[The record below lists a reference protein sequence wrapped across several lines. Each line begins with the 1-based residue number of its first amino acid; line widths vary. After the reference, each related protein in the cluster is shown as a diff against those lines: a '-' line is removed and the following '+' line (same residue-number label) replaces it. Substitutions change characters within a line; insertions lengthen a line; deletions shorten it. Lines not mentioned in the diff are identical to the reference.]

1 MADALLELSRDE
13 LFARLA
19 HGPHGPIGGGTTVV
33 TPNRRLAQTLASEFD
48 RRQRAAG
55 LTVWK
60 TADILPYGAFVQ
72 RLYDDALHAELAA
85 GLPLLLTPDQ
95 EQTLWEDVVRRSG
108 AGDALLAVPET
119 ATLAREAWALAH
131 AWGLADGLPGALAG
145 EDAVAF
151 AGWARE
157 YGARTGREHLTDLAR
172 LAGIAAGV
180 LGEPRVRKA
189 ELLVAYGFDVV
200 APQQAALLDALADR
214 GVKLARCGQPR
225 GEAQVTRVVA
235 ADSRAEFRLA
245 ARWARA
251 RLEARPDARIAIVV
265 PDLAR
270 QKRVLRRALVEVM
283 DPGRAGGVLPF
294 NVSLGDPLTSFALVG
309 HALAALALA
318 GREAPFE
325 QASVVIRSPFFADGE
340 TETQSLARRDAFL
353 RRRAE
358 PTVTLERLARALD
371 DGGALGAR
379 FAAYAE
385 FRKARLFTTQSPAD
399 WARAFGDALA
409 LLGFPGGRGLDS
421 HEFQTL
427 EKWHELLARLAT
439 LERVVPRLG
448 FDAALARLGRMAA
461 ETLFQPETPDVP
473 VQVLGVLEAAGLTF
487 DHLWVVGLTDEIWPP
502 PPRPNPFIPLRVQQ
516 AAGLPIGDAGDGARF
531 RAAAH
536 RRVARR
542 RRRARAVASVSR
554 RRPRSRAEPAHR
566 TDRGGRAGVARV
578 RHVARRDPSQQRARA
593 RVRTA
598 RRPPLAAG
606 GPIRGGT
613 GLLKDQAACPF
624 RAFAARRLAARAL
637 DAPHA
642 GLDAME
648 RGTLVHHVLERVW
661 RRLGTKRAL
670 DVLAASER
678 AALIADVVEDAIAEA
693 RHRRPATLRGRF
705 ATIERDRLARLAD
718 EWLEVEAARDD
729 FTVLPTEQQRTV
741 QIGPLA
747 LTVRLD
753 RVDESAAGERIVI
766 DYKTGEPGLGSILR
780 PRPDDPQLP
789 LYATAAEPGAA
800 AAAFGQVRAGGMR
813 FVGLARADG
822 ILPGV
827 KTPAAAARHG
837 AQADWP
843 AQVVFWRRELENL
856 AAEYASG
863 RADVAPRR
871 GLQTCRECDVHPFC
885 RIRERLEAVGDDD

>member
-1 MADALLELSRDE
+1 MADALLELSREE

-19 HGPHGPIGGGTTVV
+19 LGRAGGTTVV
-33 TPNRRLAQTLASEFD
+33 TPNRRLAQTLAAEFD

-55 LTVWK
+55 LTVWE
-60 TADILPYGAFVQ
+60 TADVLPYGAFVQ
-72 RLYDDALHAELAA
+72 RLYDDALHAELADR
-85 GLPLLLTPDQ
+85 LPLLLTPDQ
-95 EQTLWEDVVRRSG
+95 EQSLWEDVVRRSG
-108 AGDALLAVPET
+108 AGDGLLAIPET
-119 ATLAREAWALAH
+119 AALAREAWTLAH

-172 LAGIAAGV
+172 LAGVAAGV
-180 LGEPRVRKA
+180 LGEPRVRKP

-200 APQQAALLDALADR
+200 APQQAALLDALADC
-214 GVKLARCGQPR
+214 GVKLARCGPPR
-225 GEAQVTRVVA
+225 GEAQATRVVA

-251 RLEARPDARIAIVV
+251 RLEAHPDARIAIVV

-270 QKRVLRRALVEVM
+270 RKRALHRALAEVM

-294 NVSLGDPLTSFALVG
+294 NVSLGDPLTSFPLVV

-325 QASVVIRSPFFADGE
+325 QASLVIRSPFFADGE
-340 TETQSLARRDAFL
+340 TDAQSLARRDAFL

-421 HEFQTL
+421 REFQTL

-448 FDAALARLGRMAA
+448 FDAALARVGRMAA

-473 VQVLGVLEAAGLTF
+473 VQVLGVLEAAGLSF
-487 DHLWVVGLTDEIWPP
+487 DHVWVLGLTDETWPP
-502 PPRPNPFIPLRVQQ
+502 PPHPNPFIPLRVQQ
-516 AAGLPIGDAGDGARF
+516 AAGLPSATPAAALDFAQRLTGEWLAGGGELVLSHPCREGDRDLAPSPLIERIAVGELALPEYDTWRDAIHRGGALERVSDGA
-531 RAAAH
+531 A
-536 RRVARR
+536 
-542 RRRARAVASVSR
+542 
-554 RRPRSRAEPAHR
+554 
-566 TDRGGRAGVARV
+566 
-578 RHVARRDPSQQRARA
+578 
-593 RVRTA
+593 
-598 RRPPLAAG
+598 PPLGAG

-624 RAFAARRLAARAL
+624 RAFAARRLAARPL

-648 RGTLVHHVLERVW
+648 RGTLVHRVLEGVW

-670 DVLAASER
+670 DALLAPER
-678 AALIADVVEDAIAEA
+678 AALIADAAEEAIAEA
-693 RHRRPATLRGRF
+693 RRRRPATLRGRF
-705 ATIERDRLARLAD
+705 ATIERDRLARLAA
-718 EWLEVEAARDD
+718 EWLDVEAARDD

-741 QIGPLA
+741 QVGPLA

-780 PRPDDPQLP
+780 PRPEDPQLP
-789 LYATAAEPGAA
+789 LYATVAEPGAA

-822 ILPGV
+822 VLPGV
-827 KTPAAAARHG
+827 KTPAAAGRHG
-837 AQADWP
+837 AQPDWT
-843 AQVVFWRRELENL
+843 AQVAFWRRELENL
-856 AAEYASG
+856 AVEYASG

-871 GLQTCRECDVHPFC
+871 GLQTCRECDVQPFC
-885 RIRERLEAVGDDD
+885 RIHERLEAVADDE

>member
-19 HGPHGPIGGGTTVV
+19 HGRMAGGGTTVV

-60 TADILPYGAFVQ
+60 TADVLPYGAFVQ
-72 RLYDDALHAELAA
+72 RLYDDALHAELADR
-85 GLPLLLTPDQ
+85 LPLLLTPDQ

-172 LAGIAAGV
+172 LAGIAADV
-180 LGEPRVRKA
+180 LDEPRVRKP

-200 APQQAALLDALADR
+200 APQQAALLEALADR
-214 GVKLARCGQPR
+214 GVKLARCGPPR
-225 GEAQVTRVVA
+225 GEAQATRVVA

-251 RLEARPDARIAIVV
+251 RLEAHPDARIAIVV

-270 QKRVLRRALVEVM
+270 HKRALRRALAEVM

-294 NVSLGDPLTSFALVG
+294 NVSLGDPLTSFPLVA

-325 QASVVIRSPFFADGE
+325 QASLVIRSPFFADGE

-487 DHLWVVGLTDEIWPP
+487 DHLWVVGLTDETWPP

-516 AAGLPIGDAGDGARF
+516 AAGLPSATPATALDFAQRLTGEWLAGGGELVLSHPCREGDRDLAPSPLIERIAVGEPALPEYATWRDAIHRSGALERVSDGA
-531 RAAAH
+531 A
-536 RRVARR
+536 
-542 RRRARAVASVSR
+542 
-554 RRPRSRAEPAHR
+554 
-566 TDRGGRAGVARV
+566 
-578 RHVARRDPSQQRARA
+578 
-593 RVRTA
+593 
-598 RRPPLAAG
+598 PPLAAG

-648 RGTLVHHVLERVW
+648 RGTLVHRVLERVW

-670 DVLAASER
+670 DALAAAER
-678 AALIADVVEDAIAEA
+678 AALIADVAEDAIAEA
-693 RHRRPATLRGRF
+693 RRRRPATLRGRF
-705 ATIERDRLARLAD
+705 ATIERDRLARLAA

-741 QIGPLA
+741 QVGPLA

-780 PRPDDPQLP
+780 PRPEDPQLP

-827 KTPAAAARHG
+827 KTPAAAGRHG

-843 AQVVFWRRELENL
+843 AQVAFWRRELENL

-871 GLQTCRECDVHPFC
+871 GLQTCRECDVQPFC
-885 RIRERLEAVGDDD
+885 RIHERLEAVADDE